1 MDISTNITEYKESP
15 NKEQKYPVIGII
27 TKYKDDIDFIEH
39 YKKALNAATGS
50 AVDSNANVENKNVTT
65 LMGEI
70 PKKLMIG
77 INRSLMYNELKKLYD
92 VETAEEYIRMLD
104 AHKIY
109 TQDETAPLYP
119 YCVSIT
125 MYPYLFKGMREIGGI
140 SDPPKNLQS
149 FCGSFVNLVFAVASQ
164 FAGAVSTPEFL
175 TYMDYFV
182 RREYGDDYY
191 KHGKKVVD
199 LSTKRRTI
207 DDVLCQ
213 CFQEV
218 VYSLNQPAAARNY
231 QSVN

>member
-1 MDISTNITEYKESP
+1 MEIDRKSIEFIKNYTEAS
-15 NKEQKYPVIGII
+15 
-27 TKYKDDIDFIEH
+27 
-39 YKKALNAATGS
+39 NAATGS
-50 AVDSNANVENKNVTT
+50 KFDANANVENKNITT
-65 LMGEI
+65 LTGEI
-70 PKKLMIG
+70 PKQFMIN
-77 INRSLMYNELKKLYD
+77 INRSLMYEKLKELYD
-92 VETAEEYIRMLD
+92 VETAEEYIQMLNS
-104 AHKIY
+104 HKIY
-109 TQDETAPLYP
+109 CHDETSVYA
-119 YCVSIT
+119 YCCSIT
-125 MYPYLFKGMREIGGI
+125 MYPFLFKGMKDIGGI

-149 FCGSFVNLVFAVASQ
+149 FCGSFVNLVFAIAAQ

-191 KHGKKVVD
+191 KHPKKIVD
-199 LSTKRRTI
+199 LSFKHRTI